1 MSEGL
6 KTIELTVKPVIQHDL
21 LTVGRMVD
29 ERLAGLNLANLVA
42 TEETIKSMKDLRA
55 ELNKEYKE
63 FEEQRKVVKNL
74 IMEPYS
80 EMDEVYKTEVSDKYK
95 NAVETLKGKVDDF
108 ENIVKGDKKKEVED
122 YFNELCVAE
131 KVDFLEFPMLKMD
144 INLSTTAKKY
154 KEQVNEFVQKFKSDC
169 DLISTQEYKNEIMV
183 EFMTDLNV
191 SRAIQK
197 VISRKEAEIEQAK
210 RLKLQE
216 TDRRE
221 RQLLNECNM
230 IRREFVK
237 AWVNIIDEAIFVPYN
252 FIETATSGEWAL
264 KIIEIKG
271 SIALQKKAKETPLEA
286 PKQTEPPAI
295 QTPAPEPK
303 KPEILTARFEVSGT
317 MEQLVALND
326 YLKQNKLSYQN
337 I

>member
-80 EMDEVYKTEVSDKYK
+80 EMDEVYKSEVSDKYK
-95 NAVETLKGKVDDF
+95 NAVDTLKIKVDEF
-108 ENIVKGDKKKEVED
+108 ENITKDMKKKEVED
-122 YFNELCVAE
+122 YFNELCIAE
-131 KVDFLEFPMLKMD
+131 KIDFLEYPMLKMD
-144 INLSTTAKKY
+144 INLSTTVKKY

-169 DLISTQEYKNEIMV
+169 DLISTQDYKNEIMV

-191 SRAIQK
+191 SRAIQ
-197 VISRKEAEIEQAK
+197 VVVSRKIAEIEQAK
-210 RLKLQE
+210 RLKQQE

-221 RQLLNECNM
+221 TQLVRECNM
-230 IRREFVK
+230 LRREFVK
-237 AWVNIIDEAIFVPYN
+237 AFVNIVEEAIYVPYE
-252 FIETATSGEWAL
+252 FIHTATNGEWAL
-264 KIIEIKG
+264 RIVEIKDAISIQNRKTSPSIIE
-271 SIALQKKAKETPLEA
+271 A
-286 PKQTEPPAI
+286 PVVVEQAPPVV
-295 QTPAPEPK
+295 PPEM
-303 KPEILTARFEVSGT
+303 LTARFEVSGT
-317 MEQLVALND
+317 MDQLVALND